1 MSEIL
6 MLGSEN
12 SETCYRL
19 NNWKHFFY
27 QKISY
32 KRFCMQYLYVNFRR
46 KKLWQKIE
54 ESYMKGD
61 YKHILGFE
69 KDK

>member
-1 MSEIL
+1 
-6 MLGSEN
+6 
-12 SETCYRL
+12 
-19 NNWKHFFY
+19 
-27 QKISY
+27 
-32 KRFCMQYLYVNFRR
+32 MQYLYVNFRR